1 MAGGGRGRESSR
13 RDTRAHV
20 ARATGRRRRCIPPAT
35 PLGTRLRERAGP
47 AWAELHAA
55 LQEAQEEARAVGGT
69 LRIGCTAF
77 VGGEALSRLVEE
89 FSARY
94 LGCEVTLG
102 ELGMWDPYGPLRG
115 GEVDV
120 VVNWLAVDEPDLT
133 VGPVIDY
140 RDRVLAVGSGHR
152 LAGRDSVAAE
162 ELADEETHELAPSFP
177 AALGDAIIPASPRR
191 GAPFGARCPTTRP
204 GTASRWWA
212 RWLSWDGPCTRRWRG
227 YPCSTALI
235 SR

>member
-1 MAGGGRGRESSR
+1 
-13 RDTRAHV
+13 
-20 ARATGRRRRCIPPAT
+20 
-35 PLGTRLRERAGP
+35 
-47 AWAELHAA
+47 
-55 LQEAQEEARAVGGT
+55 
-69 LRIGCTAF
+69 
-77 VGGEALSRLVEE
+77 
-89 FSARY
+89 
-94 LGCEVTLG
+94 
-102 ELGMWDPYGPLRG
+102 MWDPYGPLRG

-162 ELADEETHELAPSFP
+162 ELADEETHELPPSFP
-177 AALGDAIIPASPRR
+177 AALGDAIIPRFTPSGRPIRR
-191 GAPFGARCPTTRP
+191 TLPYDATGE
-204 GTASRWWA
+204 ASRWWA
-212 RWLSWDGPCTRRWRG
+212 RWLPWDGPCTRRWRG